1 MGKAYRLKIWGI
13 VQGVG
18 FRPFVYRL
26 AKELNLKGWIQNTTG
41 SVLILLQGREE
52 DVSKFLDLLVEE
64 APPLSKIEK
73 IEKEE
78 IYTGEN
84 FTDFSIIESEKGTGF
99 NFISPDIAI
108 CEDCLR
114 EMNDPKDG
122 RYKYPFINCTNCGPR
137 YTIIE
142 DLPYDRDKTTMKIF
156 EMCEPCRKEYHNPS
170 SRRFHA
176 QPISCY
182 DCGPKLWIEEAEG
195 ENIFKNIGE
204 FLDNGYILAIKG
216 IGGFHLACDATNN
229 EAVKILR
236 ERKGRPSKPFAIM
249 IKDLETIQK
258 YCYLNEEERKILLSK
273 ERPIVLLRIKDLLD
287 ISPLCAPENKYLG
300 IMLPYTPYHYLIFE
314 YFNKPLIMTSGNLT
328 DEPIVKDNEEAKKKL
343 KDIADIFVLHNRNIA
358 HRIDDSVVFV
368 EKGGINFTRRARGY
382 APDPIKIPIK
392 LKPTL
397 ALGGELKN
405 TFALGKENYV
415 FLSPHIGDLKD
426 KDTLDVYAETIQE
439 FIKLFKIE
447 PELLVHDLH
456 PQYLSTD
463 FAEMFKRYMEIKAI
477 QHHKAHAFSLML
489 DNNITNDTI
498 IFSFDGTGYGEDGKI
513 WGGEVFVGNLEDI
526 KRVAHFKYFP
536 IAGGDFAI
544 ENPRR
549 IALSY
554 LSKYMP
560 EIIDKVFPSG
570 NSLEKELIKKLVEK
584 EENIF
589 YTSSCGRIFDLVSAL
604 LGIRESIDYEG
615 QAAIELEMKAMESN
629 DKGCYP
635 FKILED
641 HGNFE
646 IDIYPTIEKI
656 LEEKDKREISDL
668 ARKFHNTISQ
678 MIISISEILREEYKI
693 NNVGFSGG
701 VFQNRLLL
709 NISIP
714 ALEELG
720 FKVFTHQKVPTNDG
734 GISLGQVILGRETP

>member
-1 MGKAYRLKIWGI
+1 MGKVYRLKIWGI

-52 DVSKFLDLLVEE
+52 DVSNFLDLLVEE

-78 IYTGEN
+78 IYTEEI

-108 CEDCLR
+108 CEDCLK
-114 EMNDPKDG
+114 EMNDPKDR

-156 EMCEPCRKEYHNPS
+156 EMCESCRKEYHNPS

-236 ERKGRPSKPFAIM
+236 ERKRRPSKPFAIM

-258 YCYLNEEERKILLSK
+258 YCYLNEEERKLLLSK

-328 DEPIVKDNEEAKKKL
+328 DEPIVKDNEEAKEKL
-343 KDIADIFVLHNRNIA
+343 KDIADIFVFHNRNIA

-368 EKGGINFTRRARGY
+368 ERGSINFIRRARGY

-489 DNNITNDTI
+489 DNNIINDTI

-584 EENIF
+584 EENVF

-734 GISLGQVILGRETP
+734 GISLGQVILGRETL

>member
-156 EMCEPCRKEYHNPS
+156 EMCESCRKEYHNPS

-229 EAVKILR
+229 KAVKILR

-258 YCYLNEEERKILLSK
+258 YCYLNEEERKLLLSK

-405 TFALGKENYV
+405 TFALGKESYV

-489 DNNITNDTI
+489 DNNIINDTI

-549 IALSY
+549 IVLSY

-570 NSLEKELIKKLVEK
+570 NSLEKELIKKLIEK

-641 HGNFE
+641 HGKFE

>member
-156 EMCEPCRKEYHNPS
+156 EMCESCRKEYHNPS

-229 EAVKILR
+229 KAVKILR
-236 ERKGRPSKPFAIM
+236 ERKRRPSKPFAIM

-258 YCYLNEEERKILLSK
+258 YCYLNEEERKLLLSK

-328 DEPIVKDNEEAKKKL
+328 DEPIVKDNEEAKKE
-343 KDIADIFVLHNRNIA
+343 I
-358 HRIDDSVVFV
+358 
-368 EKGGINFTRRARGY
+368 
-382 APDPIKIPIK
+382 
-392 LKPTL
+392 
-397 ALGGELKN
+397 
-405 TFALGKENYV
+405 
-415 FLSPHIGDLKD
+415 
-426 KDTLDVYAETIQE
+426 
-439 FIKLFKIE
+439 
-447 PELLVHDLH
+447 
-456 PQYLSTD
+456 
-463 FAEMFKRYMEIKAI
+463 KRYSRYIC
-477 QHHKAHAFSLML
+477 
-489 DNNITNDTI
+489 IT
-498 IFSFDGTGYGEDGKI
+498 
-513 WGGEVFVGNLEDI
+513 
-526 KRVAHFKYFP
+526 
-536 IAGGDFAI
+536 
-544 ENPRR
+544 
-549 IALSY
+549 
-554 LSKYMP
+554 
-560 EIIDKVFPSG
+560 
-570 NSLEKELIKKLVEK
+570 
-584 EENIF
+584 
-589 YTSSCGRIFDLVSAL
+589 
-604 LGIRESIDYEG
+604 
-615 QAAIELEMKAMESN
+615 Q
-629 DKGCYP
+629 
-635 FKILED
+635 
-641 HGNFE
+641 
-646 IDIYPTIEKI
+646 
-656 LEEKDKREISDL
+656 
-668 ARKFHNTISQ
+668 
-678 MIISISEILREEYKI
+678 
-693 NNVGFSGG
+693 
-701 VFQNRLLL
+701 
-709 NISIP
+709 
-714 ALEELG
+714 
-720 FKVFTHQKVPTNDG
+720 
-734 GISLGQVILGRETP
+734 

>member
-156 EMCEPCRKEYHNPS
+156 EMCESCRKEYHNPS

-229 EAVKILR
+229 EAVKTLR

-258 YCYLNEEERKILLSK
+258 YCYLNEEERKLLLSK

-405 TFALGKENYV
+405 TFALGKESYV

-489 DNNITNDTI
+489 DNNIINDTI

-549 IALSY
+549 IVLSY

-570 NSLEKELIKKLVEK
+570 NSLEKELIKKLIEK

-641 HGNFE
+641 HGKFE

>member
-156 EMCEPCRKEYHNPS
+156 EMCESCRKEYHNPS

-229 EAVKILR
+229 KAVKILR

-258 YCYLNEEERKILLSK
+258 YCYLNEEERKLLLSK

-328 DEPIVKDNEEAKKKL
+328 DEPIVKDNEEAKEKL

-368 EKGGINFTRRARGY
+368 ERGSINFIRRARGY

-405 TFALGKENYV
+405 TFALGKESYV

-489 DNNITNDTI
+489 DNNIINDTI

-549 IALSY
+549 IVLSY

-570 NSLEKELIKKLVEK
+570 NSLEKELIKKLIEK

-641 HGNFE
+641 HGKFE

>member
-156 EMCEPCRKEYHNPS
+156 EMCESCRKEYHNPS

-229 EAVKILR
+229 KAVKILR

-258 YCYLNEEERKILLSK
+258 YCYLNEEERKLLLSK

-343 KDIADIFVLHNRNIA
+343 KDIADIFVFHNRNIA

-368 EKGGINFTRRARGY
+368 ERGSINFIRRARGY

-405 TFALGKENYV
+405 TFALGKESYV

-489 DNNITNDTI
+489 DNNIINDTI

-549 IALSY
+549 IVLSY

-570 NSLEKELIKKLVEK
+570 NSLEKELIKKLIEK

-641 HGNFE
+641 HGKFE